1 VVREKRKRR
10 GEKRGGGR
18 GEGQIREQK
27 GGIFCEDFSV
37 MRGTS
42 EMLPKIFCSVHCCA

>member
-27 GGIFCEDFSV
+27 GEYSV
-37 MRGTS
+37 GFLS
-42 EMLPKIFCSVHCCA
+42 YAGNI